1 MGKDVAEV
9 HEVMSDA
16 VEGMRL
22 VAKDVIMRQGKFE
35 EVVVECRRQE
45 VRVGAGVREHGSE

>member
-1 MGKDVAEV
+1 MSQNGHLMYGFGPCVGKDVAEV

-22 VAKDVIMRQGKFE
+22 VAKEMIVRQGKTFE
-35 EVVVECRRQE
+35 EVVVEC
-45 VRVGAGVREHGSE
+45 